1 MEFKDYLR
9 KMEFKDYLRMPL
21 KFKDFSRLCNCKP
34 CDLMFALRPYKLKG
48 TIAVN
53 YVSFISTNCVSVRI
67 LSLETRLSFYEIR
80 HPLSYYLLPT
90 CKRVTT

>member
-1 MEFKDYLR
+1 MI
-9 KMEFKDYLRMPL
+9 
-21 KFKDFSRLCNCKP
+21 
-34 CDLMFALRPYKLKG
+34 ALRPYKLKG

-80 HPLSYYLLPT
+80 HPLSYYLPPT
-90 CKRVTT
+90 YKQCSHQAAALRDSRKKN

>member
-1 MEFKDYLR
+1 
-9 KMEFKDYLRMPL
+9 
-21 KFKDFSRLCNCKP
+21 
-34 CDLMFALRPYKLKG
+34 MFALRPYKLKG

-80 HPLSYYLLPT
+80 YPLSYYLPPT
-90 CKRVTT
+90 YKQCSHQAAALRDSRKKN